1 VGTLLVSK
9 KLSVALLAATIF
21 GGTLQG
27 ISFAHAEDYV
37 AASETGNIREDRHDS
52 PDSPSKVTG
61 SIEKMPLMGKALRA
75 SNPITGTILYHS
87 PLPVMINPNVYSLWY
102 GTWSD
107 PCKDATLTTTPGILK
122 NLLTGIGSSAWYGIN
137 TQYYQN
143 ISGKQY
149 VTNTVTSAGCAAMN
163 ATMGTS
169 LDGGTF
175 TLTGNALASS
185 TTLNFS
191 DTAKISVGES
201 VSGSGIKN
209 RTLVTAV
216 PSSTQITI
224 SNSTSAAISN
234 GTITFSNP
242 STEMVVAKAIA
253 SGVFGVSTPDAN
265 GIYFLFTSS
274 NISVNGFLTTYCGYH
289 GYSDLLTTRFKYS
302 FIGDPGTSTAGCTPQ
317 NVSPHGNAAGD
328 AMANVTAHE
337 LVEAVSDPELNAW
350 FDSRRNE
357 NADKCNFVFGT
368 TTPEL
373 NGSRS
378 NVTIGSSTYLIQQ
391 NWSPVSNGCFSAV
404 PPPPPSVNATVAVS
418 SKQLMVGQTVAAF
431 TPVTASSGTAPYTY
445 SLSPA
450 VAGLRINTTT
460 GQITSSGT
468 LVATPGVVVETV
480 SITDSLGSSI
490 SKTFNLQISPALT
503 LTTTYLATGSALPL
517 TRNATNISQTVVTAG
532 GSAYANYTYFL
543 SSGTLPVGLSIDLAT
558 GALKGNVPNSTLAA
572 TSYTVRVTDGAGFSA
587 TRAFFLK
594 II

>member
-1 VGTLLVSK
+1 VGTLLASK

-75 SNPITGTILYHS
+75 ANPITGTILYHA
-87 PLPVMINPNVYSLWY
+87 PAPVMISPKVYSLWY
-102 GTWSD
+102 GTWSS
-107 PCKDATLTTTPGILK
+107 PCGDTSSTTTPGILN

-149 VTNTVTSAGCAAMN
+149 VTNTVTSAGCASIP
-163 ATMGTS
+163 ATMGTT

-175 TLTGNALASS
+175 TLTGSAPTSS
-185 TTLNFS
+185 TTLTVS
-191 DTAKISVGES
+191 DIAKISVGES
-201 VSGSGIKN
+201 VSGSGIRN

-216 PSSTQITI
+216 VNATQITI
-224 SNSTSAAISN
+224 SNPTTAAISN
-234 GTITFSNP
+234 GAITFSNP
-242 STEMVVAKAIA
+242 TTEMVVAKAIA
-253 SGVFGVSTPDAN
+253 SGVFSNSTTPDAN
-265 GIYFLFTSS
+265 GIYFIFTSS
-274 NISVNGFLTTYCGYH
+274 NVAVNGFLTTYCGYH
-289 GYSDLLTTRFKYS
+289 GYSDLLAPRFKYS
-302 FIGDPGTSTAGCTPQ
+302 FIGDPGSTAGCIPQ
-317 NVSPHGNAAGD
+317 SVSPHGNAAGD

-350 FDSRRNE
+350 FDSRGNE

-368 TTPEL
+368 TTPES
-373 NGSRS
+373 NSSSS
-378 NVTIGSSTYLIQQ
+378 NVSIGSSRYLIQQ
-391 NWSPVSNGCFSAV
+391 NWSPVSNGCFSAL
-404 PPPPPSVNATVAVS
+404 PPPPPPVSATVTVP

-445 SLSPA
+445 LLLPS

-480 SITDSLGSSI
+480 TITDSLGSSI

-503 LTTTYLATGSALPL
+503 LTTTYGTSGNSLPL
-517 TRNATNISQTVVTAG
+517 TKGTQNISQTVVTAG
-532 GSAYANYTYFL
+532 GSAYAGYTYAL
-543 SSGTLPVGLSIDLAT
+543 QGNLPSGLIFDTTTGL
-558 GALKGNVPNSTLAA
+558 LKGNVSSAPLAA

-594 II
+594 IV

>member
-1 VGTLLVSK
+1 MRTLLASK

-27 ISFAHAEDYV
+27 INFAHAEDYV
-37 AASETGNIREDRHDS
+37 AASESGNIREDRHDS

-75 SNPITGTILYHS
+75 ANPITGTILYHA
-87 PLPVMINPNVYSLWY
+87 PAPVMINPKVYSLWY
-102 GTWSD
+102 GTWSS
-107 PCKDATLTTTPGILK
+107 PCGDTSLTTTPGILN
-122 NLLTGIGSSAWYGIN
+122 NLISGIGGSDWYGIN
-137 TQYYQN
+137 TQYYQI

-149 VTNTVTSAGCAAMN
+149 VTNTVNSGGCASIP
-163 ATMGTS
+163 ATMGTT

-175 TLTGNALASS
+175 TLTGSASASS
-185 TTLNFS
+185 TTLTVS

-201 VSGSGIKN
+201 VSGSGIRN

-216 PSSTQITI
+216 PNGTQITI
-224 SNSTSAAISN
+224 SNPTTAPISN
-234 GTITFSNP
+234 GKITFSNP

-253 SGVFGVSTPDAN
+253 SGAFSGSTPDTN

-302 FIGDPGTSTAGCTPQ
+302 FIGDPGTSTGCLPQ

-350 FDSRRNE
+350 FDSRGNE
-357 NADKCNFVFGT
+357 NADKCNFVFGAVT
-368 TTPEL
+368 TESNNSL
-373 NGSRS
+373 S
-378 NVTIGSSTYLIQQ
+378 NVMIGSSKYLIQQ
-391 NWSPVSNGCFSAV
+391 NWSPVSNGCFSAL
-404 PPPPPSVNATVAVS
+404 PPPPAPVNATVSVS

-431 TPVTASSGTAPYTY
+431 TPVTPLSGTAPYTY

-468 LVATPGVVVETV
+468 LVATTGAVVETV

-503 LTTTYLATGSALPL
+503 LTTTYGASGSALSL
-517 TRNATNISQTVVTAG
+517 NKGTQSISQTVVIAG
-532 GSAYANYTYFL
+532 GSAYANYTYSL
-543 SSGTLPVGLSIDLAT
+543 NSGALPVGLSIDLAT

>member
-1 VGTLLVSK
+1 MGTLLASK

-75 SNPITGTILYHS
+75 ANPITGTILYHA
-87 PLPVMINPNVYSLWY
+87 PAPVMINPKVYSLWY
-102 GTWSD
+102 GTWSS
-107 PCKDATLTTTPGILK
+107 PCGDTSSTTTPGILN

-149 VTNTVTSAGCAAMN
+149 VTNTVTSAGCASMN

-175 TLTGNALASS
+175 TLTGSAPASS
-185 TTLNFS
+185 ITLTVS

-201 VSGSGIKN
+201 VSGSGIRN

-216 PSSTQITI
+216 LNGTQITI
-224 SNSTSAAISN
+224 SNPTSDVISS

-242 STEMVVAKAIA
+242 TTEMVVAKAIA
-253 SGVFGVSTPDAN
+253 SGAFGPTTPDAN
-265 GIYFLFTSS
+265 GIYFIFTSS
-274 NISVNGFLTTYCGYH
+274 NVAVNGFLTTYCGYH
-289 GYSDLLTTRFKYS
+289 GYSDLLAPRFKYS
-302 FIGDPGTSTAGCTPQ
+302 FIGDPGPTAGCIPQ
-317 NVSPHGNAAGD
+317 SISPHGNAAGD

-350 FDSRRNE
+350 FDSRGNE

-368 TTPEL
+368 TTPESNSSL
-373 NGSRS
+373 S
-378 NVTIGSSTYLIQQ
+378 NVSIGSSRYLIQQ
-391 NWSPVSNGCFSAV
+391 NWSPVSNGCFSAL
-404 PPPPPSVNATVAVS
+404 PPPPPPVNANVAVP
-418 SKQLMVGQTVAAF
+418 SKQLMVGQTVPAF

-450 VAGLRINTTT
+450 VAGLRINATT

-468 LVATPGVVVETV
+468 LLATSGVVPETV

-503 LTTTYLATGSALPL
+503 LTTNYGTSGTAISL
-517 TRNATNISQTVVTAG
+517 TRSATNISQTVVTAD
-532 GSAYANYTYFL
+532 GSAYANYAYSL
-543 SSGTLPVGLSIDLAT
+543 SSGTLPVGLSIDLTT
-558 GALKGNVPNSTLAA
+558 GALKGNVRSTTLAA

-594 II
+594 IV

>member
-1 VGTLLVSK
+1 LLASK

-27 ISFAHAEDYV
+27 INFAHAEDYV
-37 AASETGNIREDRHDS
+37 AASESGNIREDRHDS

-75 SNPITGTILYHS
+75 ANPITGTILYHA
-87 PLPVMINPNVYSLWY
+87 PAPVMINPRVYSLWY
-102 GTWSD
+102 GTWSS
-107 PCKDATLTTTPGILK
+107 PCSDTSLTSTPGILN
-122 NLLTGIGSSAWYGIN
+122 NLISGIGVSDWYGIN

-149 VTNTVTSAGCAAMN
+149 VTNIVTPAGCASMP
-163 ATMGTS
+163 ATMGTT

-185 TTLNFS
+185 TTLTVG

-201 VSGSGIKN
+201 VSGGGIRN

-216 PSSTQITI
+216 LNGTQITI
-224 SNSTSAAISN
+224 SNPTSAAISN

-242 STEMVVAKAIA
+242 TTEMVVAKAIA
-253 SGVFGVSTPDAN
+253 SSAFGSRTPDAN
-265 GIYFLFTSS
+265 GIYFIFTSI
-274 NISVNGFLTTYCGYH
+274 NVAVNGFLTSYCGYH

-302 FIGDPGTSTAGCTPQ
+302 FIGDPGSSTSGCIPQ
-317 NVSPHGNAAGD
+317 SVSPHGYAAGD

-350 FDSRRNE
+350 FDSRGNE
-357 NADKCNFVFGT
+357 NADKCNFVFGAT
-368 TTPEL
+368 TTESNNSL
-373 NGSRS
+373 S
-378 NVTIGSSTYLIQQ
+378 NVTIGSSRYLIQQ
-391 NWSPVSNGCFSAV
+391 NWSPVNNGCFSAL
-404 PPPPPSVNATVAVS
+404 PPPPAPVNATVAVS
-418 SKQLMVGQTVAAF
+418 SKQLMVGQSVAAF
-431 TPVTASSGTAPYTY
+431 TPVTASSGTTPYTY

-450 VAGLRINTTT
+450 VPGLRINATT

-468 LVATPGVVVETV
+468 LVATSGAVVETV

-490 SKTFNLQISPALT
+490 SKTFNLQISAALT
-503 LTTTYLATGSALPL
+503 LTTNYGTSGTAISLTGS
-517 TRNATNISQTVVTAG
+517 ATNISQKVVTAG
-532 GSAYANYTYFL
+532 GSAFANYTYSL
-543 SSGTLPVGLSIDLAT
+543 NSGALPVGLSIDPAT
-558 GALKGNVPNSTLAA
+558 GALKGNVRSTALPA
-572 TSYTVRVTDGAGFSA
+572 TSYTVQVTDGAGFSV

-594 II
+594 IV

>member
-1 VGTLLVSK
+1 MTSK
-9 KLSVALLAATIF
+9 KLSVALLTVTIF
-21 GGTLQG
+21 GGTLHG

-61 SIEKMPLMGKALRA
+61 SIEKMPLMGKALRSA
-75 SNPITGTILYHS
+75 NPITGTILYHA
-87 PLPVMINPNVYSLWY
+87 PAPVMINPKVYSLWY
-102 GTWSD
+102 GTWSS
-107 PCKDATLTTTPGILK
+107 PCGDTSLTTTPGILN
-122 NLLTGIGSSAWYGIN
+122 NLISGIGGSDWYGIN
-137 TQYYQN
+137 TQYYQI

-149 VTNTVTSAGCAAMN
+149 VTNTVNSGGCASIP
-163 ATMGTS
+163 ATMGTT

-175 TLTGNALASS
+175 TLTGSASASS
-185 TTLNFS
+185 TTLTVS

-201 VSGSGIKN
+201 VSGSGIRN

-216 PSSTQITI
+216 PNGTQITI
-224 SNSTSAAISN
+224 SNPTTAPISN

-253 SGVFGVSTPDAN
+253 SRAFSGSTPDAN

-302 FIGDPGTSTAGCTPQ
+302 FIGDPGTSTAGCLPQ

-350 FDSRRNE
+350 FDSRSNE
-357 NADKCNFVFGT
+357 NADKCNFVFGAVT
-368 TTPEL
+368 TESNNSL
-373 NGSRS
+373 S
-378 NVTIGSSTYLIQQ
+378 NVMIGSSKYLIQQ
-391 NWSPVSNGCFSAV
+391 NWSPVSNGCFSAL
-404 PPPPPSVNATVAVS
+404 PPPPAPVNATVSVS

-431 TPVTASSGTAPYTY
+431 TPVTALSGTAPYTY

-468 LVATPGVVVETV
+468 LVATTGAVVETV

-503 LTTTYLATGSALPL
+503 LTTPYGASGSALSLNKGTQIIP
-517 TRNATNISQTVVTAG
+517 QTVVIAG
-532 GSAYANYTYFL
+532 GSAYANYTYSL
-543 SSGTLPVGLSIDLAT
+543 NSGALPVGLSIDPAN
-558 GALKGNVPNSTLAA
+558 GALKGNVPSGISGA
-572 TSYTVRVTDGAGFSA
+572 TSYTIRVTDSAGF
-587 TRAFFLK
+587 TLTKAFYLK
-594 II
+594 IV

>member
-1 VGTLLVSK
+1 
-9 KLSVALLAATIF
+9 
-21 GGTLQG
+21 
-27 ISFAHAEDYV
+27 
-37 AASETGNIREDRHDS
+37 
-52 PDSPSKVTG
+52 
-61 SIEKMPLMGKALRA
+61 
-75 SNPITGTILYHS
+75 
-87 PLPVMINPNVYSLWY
+87 
-102 GTWSD
+102 
-107 PCKDATLTTTPGILK
+107 
-122 NLLTGIGSSAWYGIN
+122 
-137 TQYYQN
+137 
-143 ISGKQY
+143 
-149 VTNTVTSAGCAAMN
+149 
-163 ATMGTS
+163 MGTS

-224 SNSTSAAISN
+224 SNSTSAVISN

-373 NGSRS
+373 NGSQS
-378 NVTIGSSTYLIQQ
+378 NMTIGSSTYLIQQ

-543 SSGTLPVGLSIDLAT
+543 SSGTLPVGLSIDLAS